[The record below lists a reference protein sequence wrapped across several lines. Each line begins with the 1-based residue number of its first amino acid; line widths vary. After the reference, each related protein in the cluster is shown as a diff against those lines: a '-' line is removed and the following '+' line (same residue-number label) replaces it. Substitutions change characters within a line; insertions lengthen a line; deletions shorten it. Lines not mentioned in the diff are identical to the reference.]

1 MRIGY
6 PDVYGVPVF
15 RDVRNGS
22 IMQLL
27 LLAAALSAPAD
38 SPQFVAVGPTDER
51 PVGKLERVARD
62 MSTTLS
68 TRTGDI
74 SISDVLSLRRT
85 DRPLPP
91 FPTGPQ
97 LITTAG
103 DRIAGTLFGGD
114 ENSLRFVPSGV
125 RLKRNQTWKVPL
137 SSALAVWLVDTPAN
151 TLPDPASYE
160 WLAGNKNQDVLRFR
174 NGDTARGTL
183 NGLDPDTA
191 NPELPFRPEQG
202 AARSV
207 AAREL
212 AAVVFNPSLA
222 RTRKPKGSYAR
233 VVLSDGSRLSLANVT
248 VASDVLTGD
257 MLFNQ
262 KVELPLSAVI
272 SIDIMQGKAVYLSD
286 LKPKK
291 VEQAGFLG
299 VAWPWTADRGARG
312 VAMRIDT
319 PNGESTADK
328 GLGTRPRTVLT
339 YDLAG
344 KYQRFEASV
353 GMEPSRGVQSKV
365 TIRVLVDGKEQD
377 IPGLALLAA
386 GNAVPVRV
394 NVKGAKELV
403 LITDFGPTGGVG
415 SDVNWADAR
424 LIE

>member
-1 MRIGY
+1 
-6 PDVYGVPVF
+6 
-15 RDVRNGS
+15 
-22 IMQLL
+22 MQLL
-27 LLAAALSAPAD
+27 LLAATLSAPAD
-38 SPQFVAVGPTDER
+38 PNSFVAVGPTDER
-51 PVGKLERVARD
+51 PIGKLERVARD
-62 MSTTLS
+62 WSATLS

-103 DRIAGTLFGGD
+103 DRIAGTLASGD

-137 SSALAVWLVDTPAN
+137 SSAAVVWLVDMPAN
-151 TLPDPASYE
+151 TLPDPARYE
-160 WLAGNKNQDVLRFR
+160 WLAGNRNQDVLRFR

-183 NGLDPDTA
+183 DGVDPVA
-191 NPELPFRPEQG
+191 ASPEFPFRPEQG
-202 AARSV
+202 AARGV

-212 AAVVFNPSLA
+212 AAVAFNPSLA

-233 VVLSDGSRLSLANVT
+233 IVLTDGSRLSLANVA

-272 SIDIMQGKAVYLSD
+272 SIDVMQGKAVYLSD

-291 VEQAGFLG
+291 VVQAGFLG
-299 VAWPWTADRGARG
+299 VAWPWTADRGVHGA
-312 VAMRIDT
+312 ALRIET
-319 PNGESTADK
+319 PNGESTVDK

-353 GMEPSRGVQSKV
+353 GLEPSRGVQSKV
-365 TIRVLVDGKEQD
+365 AVRVLVDGKEQN
-377 IPGLALLAA
+377 IPRLAMLAA
-386 GNAVPVRV
+386 GNAVTVRV

-403 LITDFGPTGGVG
+403 LVTDFGPTGGVG
-415 SDVNWADAR
+415 ADVNWTDAR